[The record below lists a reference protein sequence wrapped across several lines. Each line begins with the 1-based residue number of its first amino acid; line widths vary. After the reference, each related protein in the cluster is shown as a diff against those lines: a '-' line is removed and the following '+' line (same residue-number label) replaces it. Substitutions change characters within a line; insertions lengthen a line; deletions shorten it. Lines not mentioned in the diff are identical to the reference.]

1 MISRQQLGRTL
12 ADLLARAQETQ
23 GDLAKALGVSTSAVS
38 AWVMG
43 DRFPRVE
50 AINAICEHFGIKTE
64 ELLNIKVSTRIPV
77 LGHVHAGQTTYAIEE
92 ILDYVDIGSLKAD
105 PEEYFGL
112 LVEGDSMLPELHD
125 GDLVIVRKQSVL
137 EDGDIGVFSIGDNET
152 TIKQYQQLARHIAL
166 MPYNED
172 YDGLMFSLREVDEL
186 PVLILGKV
194 VEARRRYV

>member
-64 ELLNIKVSTRIPV
+64 ELLNINGSTRIPV

-137 EDGDIGVFSIGDNET
+137 ENGDIGVFSIGDNET

-166 MPYNED
+166 MPYNEE